1 MSQHGASVGGHG
13 HSRPVDERTHSP
25 ATSCVSMKSDRSK
38 DDVPNFR
45 EGSSHPEASIQQEE
59 QTIHPTLS
67 KVYQKDLSTLFK
79 KLEEKVMT
87 FMKTELKR
95 LKKLLSHDY
104 PESPCDE
111 EEDEEDQR
119 DARDGAL
126 KIAVHIL
133 RNMSQE
139 ILAQQL
145 EKYGLLPRC
154 QQELKYR
161 LSRKCQSVCEGIP
174 KQGKSTFLEKIY
186 TELYITE
193 GESVEVNTE
202 HEVRQIEMVSK
213 SQVSKEEKP
222 IKYTDIFKPLPGQDK
237 PIRTVLTK
245 GVAGIGKTV
254 SVQKFI
260 LDWTEDKANQNIHF
274 IFPLPFRELNLMKD
288 KNFTLLDFI
297 HHFFTETKDFAF
309 SNKDR
314 YNIAFIFDGLDE
326 SRLPLDFQHNECI
339 YSITESASVDVLLT
353 NLIQGNLL
361 PSALVWITSRP
372 AAANQIPPEC
382 VNQVTEVRGF
392 SDPQKE
398 EYFRKKITEEEL
410 ANRIITH
417 LKSSRSLY
425 IMCHIP
431 VFCWMA
437 ATVLESIMTE
447 AESGEIP
454 NSLTQMYTHFLII
467 QSKHRSQK
475 YENMWN
481 QKTILSLGKL
491 AFQQLQKG
499 NLIFYDEDMKE
510 CGIDV
515 RQASVYS
522 GVCTQIFRE
531 EAGLYQGKVFCFVH
545 LSIQEF
551 LAALYVFLT
560 FQNTGINILHQQ
572 PRAVL
577 KTKNENINDLYKTA
591 VDLALNSEHG
601 HLDLF
606 LRFLLGLS
614 LESNQKYL
622 QDLQP
627 RSGSSSLHTEETV
640 KYVREKIR
648 ETTTPERCI
657 NLFHCLNELNDHS
670 LVEEVQGYL
679 RKDNPSRENPSLS
692 QLSALAFVLLMSDQ
706 ELEEFNLQDYGGF
719 GSPARSDAGLL
730 RMLPVVKTSKRVKLQ
745 FCSLTVKSC
754 AALSSA
760 LRSNSSSLRQ
770 LDLTNNHVGDSGVE
784 LLSTGLEHPNCRLE
798 TLGLQ
803 WCNLTERS
811 CSSLAAALRSNPSS
825 LRQLDLTNNH
835 VGDSGVELLSTGLE
849 HPNCRLETL
858 ELQFCSLTVKSCAAL
873 SSALRSNSSS
883 LRQLNLSHNHVGDS
897 GVELLS
903 TGLEH
908 PNCRLETLGLLKC
921 DLTERSCSSLAAAL
935 RSNPSSLRQLDLTNN
950 HVGDSGVE
958 LLSTGLEH
966 PNCRLETLE
975 LQYCDLTER
984 SYSSLAAALRSNPS
998 SLRQLNLR
1006 HNTLQ
1011 QSGEELLSALQRDP
1025 TYKLTTLK
1033 Y

>member
-1 MSQHGASVGGHG
+1 MSQHGASAGGHG

-25 ATSCVSMKSDRSK
+25 APSCVSMKSDNSNGEGTNFREGGSHPEARPVDERTHSPAPSCVSMKSDHSK
-38 DDVPNFR
+38 DDIPNFR
-45 EGSSHPEASIQQEE
+45 EGGSHPDPSIQQEE
-59 QTIHPTLS
+59 QTIHPTPS
-67 KVYQKDLSTLFK
+67 KVYQEDLSTLFK

-111 EEDEEDQR
+111 EEDDEDQR

-154 QQELKYR
+154 QQELKHR
-161 LSRKCQSVCEGIP
+161 LARKCQSVCEGIP

-213 SQVSKEEKP
+213 SQVSKEEKA

-254 SVQKFI
+254 SVQQFI

-297 HHFFTETKDFAF
+297 HHFFTETKDFTF

-398 EYFRKKITEEEL
+398 EYFRKKITKEEL

-417 LKSSRSLY
+417 LKSSQSLY

-431 VFCWMA
+431 VFCWIA

-454 NSLTQMYTHFLII
+454 NSLTQMYTHFLIT
-467 QSKHRSQK
+467 QSKHISQK

-491 AFQQLQKG
+491 AFQQLEKG
-499 NLIFYDEDMKE
+499 NLIFYDKDMNE

-560 FQNTGINILHQQ
+560 FQNTGINKLDQQ
-572 PRAVL
+572 PRTVISFL
-577 KTKNENINDLYKTA
+577 KTKNENINELYKTA

-627 RSGSSSLHTEETV
+627 RSRSSSLHTEETV
-640 KYVREKIR
+640 KYIKEKIR

-679 RKDNPSRENPSLS
+679 RKDNKSRKDLSLS
-692 QLSALAFVLLMSDQ
+692 QLSALAFVLLM
-706 ELEEFNLQDYGGF
+706 LQSCD
-719 GSPARSDAGLL
+719 
-730 RMLPVVKTSKRVKLQ
+730 
-745 FCSLTVKSC
+745 LTVKSC

-770 LDLTNNHVGDSGVE
+770 LDLSGNNVGDSGVE

-798 TLGLQ
+798 TLELQ
-803 WCNLTERS
+803 VCSLTVES
-811 CSSLAAALRSNPSS
+811 CAALSSALRSNSSILRQLHLSGNNVGDSGVELLSTGLEHPHCRLETLGLQGCSLTVKSCAALSSAFRSNSSS
-825 LRQLDLTNNH
+825 LRQLHLSSNN

-858 ELQFCSLTVKSCAAL
+858 ELQFCK
-873 SSALRSNSSS
+873 
-883 LRQLNLSHNHVGDS
+883 
-897 GVELLS
+897 
-903 TGLEH
+903 
-908 PNCRLETLGLLKC
+908 
-921 DLTERSCSSLAAAL
+921 LTERSCSSLAAAL
-935 RSNPSSLRQLDLTNN
+935 RSNPSSLRQLDL
-950 HVGDSGVE
+950 
-958 LLSTGLEH
+958 
-966 PNCRLETLE
+966 RI
-975 LQYCDLTER
+975 
-984 SYSSLAAALRSNPS
+984 
-998 SLRQLNLR
+998 
-1006 HNTLQ
+1006 NTLQ
-1011 QSGEELLSALQRDP
+1011 QSGVDLLSALQRDP
-1025 TYKLTTLK
+1025 TYKLTTLE
-1033 Y
+1033 

>member
-1 MSQHGASVGGHG
+1 MKSDHSKGEGPSFREGGSHPEA
-13 HSRPVDERTHSP
+13 RPDSP
-25 ATSCVSMKSDRSK
+25 APSCVSMKSDDSK
-38 DDVPNFR
+38 GEGPSFR
-45 EGSSHPEASIQQEE
+45 ERDSDPVPSIQQEE

-67 KVYQKDLSTLFK
+67 KALFK

-87 FMKTELKR
+87 FMKMELKR
-95 LKKLLSHDY
+95 FKKLLGHDY

-111 EEDEEDQR
+111 DEDEEDQR

-161 LSRKCQSVCEGIP
+161 LARKCQSVCEGIP
-174 KQGKSTFLEKIY
+174 KQGKSIFLEKIY

-213 SQVSKEEKP
+213 RQVTKEEKA

-326 SRLPLDFQHNECI
+326 SRLPLDFQQNECI

-398 EYFRKKITEEEL
+398 EYFMKKITEEKL

-491 AFQQLQKG
+491 AFQQLEKG
-499 NLIFYDEDMKE
+499 NLIFYDEDLRE

-515 RQASVYS
+515 TEASVYS

-560 FQNTGINILHQQ
+560 FQNRGVNILDQQ
-572 PRAVL
+572 PRGVFSFL
-577 KTKNENINDLYKTA
+577 KTKDEKLNEIYKTA

-640 KYVREKIR
+640 KYIKEKIR
-648 ETTTPERCI
+648 ETTTPESCI
-657 NLFHCLNELNDHS
+657 NLFHCLSELNDHS

-679 RKDNPSRENPSLS
+679 RKDNTSKKNPSLS

-706 ELEEFNLQDYGGF
+706 ELEEFNLQDYGRP

-730 RMLPVVKTSKRVKLQ
+730 RMLPVIKASKRVKLQ
-745 FCSLTVKSC
+745 ACYLTVKSCAALSSALTSNSSSLRQLNLSINNVGDSGVELLSTGLEHPNCRLETLQLQSCSLTVESCAALSSALRSNSPSLRQLHLSHNNVGDSGVELLSTGLEHPNCRLETLKLQCCSLTVKSC

-770 LDLTNNHVGDSGVE
+770 LHLSINN
-784 LLSTGLEHPNCRLE
+784 
-798 TLGLQ
+798 
-803 WCNLTERS
+803 
-811 CSSLAAALRSNPSS
+811 
-825 LRQLDLTNNH
+825 

-858 ELQFCSLTVKSCAAL
+858 ELRGCSLTVKSCAAL

-883 LRQLNLSHNHVGDS
+883 LRQLHLSGNNVGDS

-908 PNCRLETLGLLKC
+908 PNCRLETLELLSC

-935 RSNPSSLRQLDLTNN
+935 RSNPSSLRQL
-950 HVGDSGVE
+950 H
-958 LLSTGLEH
+958 
-966 PNCRLETLE
+966 
-975 LQYCDLTER
+975 
-984 SYSSLAAALRSNPS
+984 LRGNK
-998 SLRQLNLR
+998 
-1006 HNTLQ
+1006 LQ
-1011 QSGEELLSALQRDP
+1011 QSGVELLSALQRDP
-1025 TYKLTTLK
+1025 TYKLTELQC
-1033 Y
+1033 

>member
-1 MSQHGASVGGHG
+1 MSQHGASAGGHG

-25 ATSCVSMKSDRSK
+25 APSCVSMKSDNSK
-38 DDVPNFR
+38 GEVPNFR
-45 EGSSHPEASIQQEE
+45 EGGSHPEARPDSPAHSCVSMKSDHSKDEVPNFREGGIHPDPSIQQEE

-67 KVYQKDLSTLFK
+67 KVYQKDLSTLFM

-95 LKKLLSHDY
+95 FKKLLSHDY

-111 EEDEEDQR
+111 DEDEEDQR

-154 QQELKYR
+154 QQELKNR
-161 LSRKCQSVCEGIP
+161 LAKKCQSVCEGIP

-202 HEVRQIEMVSK
+202 HEIRQIEMVSK
-213 SQVSKEEKP
+213 RQVTKEEKA
-222 IKYTDIFKPLPGQDK
+222 IKYTDIFKPLSGQDK

-326 SRLPLDFQHNECI
+326 SRLPLDFQQNECI
-339 YSITESASVDVLLT
+339 YSTTESASVDVLLT

-398 EYFRKKITEEEL
+398 EYFRKKITKEEL

-454 NSLTQMYTHFLII
+454 NSLTQMYTHFLVI

-491 AFQQLQKG
+491 AFQQLEKG
-499 NLIFYDEDMKE
+499 NLIFYHKDLRE

-560 FQNTGINILHQQ
+560 FQNRGVNILDQQ
-572 PRAVL
+572 PRGVFSFL
-577 KTKNENINDLYKTA
+577 KTKNENINELYRTA

-614 LESNQKYL
+614 LESNQKHL

-627 RSGSSSLHTEETV
+627 RSGNSSLHTEETV
-640 KYVREKIR
+640 KYIKEKIR

-679 RKDNPSRENPSLS
+679 RKDKKPREDLSLS

-706 ELEEFNLQDYGGF
+706 ELEEFNLQDYGRY
-719 GSPARSDAGLL
+719 GSTARSDAGLL
-730 RMLPVVKTSKRVKLQ
+730 RMLPVVKASKRVKLI
-745 FCSLTVKSC
+745 S
-754 AALSSA
+754 
-760 LRSNSSSLRQ
+760 
-770 LDLTNNHVGDSGVE
+770 
-784 LLSTGLEHPNCRLE
+784 
-798 TLGLQ
+798 
-803 WCNLTERS
+803 
-811 CSSLAAALRSNPSS
+811 
-825 LRQLDLTNNH
+825 
-835 VGDSGVELLSTGLE
+835 
-849 HPNCRLETL
+849 
-858 ELQFCSLTVKSCAAL
+858 CSLTVKSCAAL

-883 LRQLNLSHNHVGDS
+883 LRQLNLSDNNVGDS

-903 TGLEH
+903 TDLEH
-908 PNCRLETLGLLKC
+908 PNCRLETLVLQYC

-935 RSNPSSLRQLDLTNN
+935 RSNPSSLRLLDL
-950 HVGDSGVE
+950 
-958 LLSTGLEH
+958 
-966 PNCRLETLE
+966 RLN
-975 LQYCDLTER
+975 
-984 SYSSLAAALRSNPS
+984 S
-998 SLRQLNLR
+998 
-1006 HNTLQ
+1006 LQ
-1011 QSGEELLSALQRDP
+1011 QSGVELLSALQRDP
-1025 TYKLTTLK
+1025 TYKLTELK